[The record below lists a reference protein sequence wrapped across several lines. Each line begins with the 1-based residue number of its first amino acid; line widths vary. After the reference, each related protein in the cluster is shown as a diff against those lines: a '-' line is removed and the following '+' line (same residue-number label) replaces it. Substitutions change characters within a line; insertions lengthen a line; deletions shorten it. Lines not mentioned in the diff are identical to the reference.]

1 MASEQ
6 LQSSS
11 TSTDKIPAAHSPE
24 PQKHS
29 GTLPWDVLQGWVS
42 LPATLSPLCTP
53 SLGISLQTAHPER
66 GVCPAPSLLPQMVTS
81 ASCQPAFPQV
91 MLQTPLPMGTTT
103 SSAKISQ
110 VQLYHLALGCSYP
123 HFSGQKAASS
133 TLSRKEPRLHLLQ
146 RVSFSIAPQPPRP

>member
-11 TSTDKIPAAHSPE
+11 TSTDKIPE
-24 PQKHS
+24 PQKHRNPPLGCPS
-29 GTLPWDVLQGWVS
+29 GMGFIASHAVSPLHTQFGGFFTSCSSRARCLPSTIPCAVTPDGHFSQVPAACSPGDAANPSPYGHHHILSQDFLSPTLP
-42 LPATLSPLCTP
+42 
-53 SLGISLQTAHPER
+53 LG
-66 GVCPAPSLLPQMVTS
+66 
-81 ASCQPAFPQV
+81 
-91 MLQTPLPMGTTT
+91 
-103 SSAKISQ
+103 
-110 VQLYHLALGCSYP
+110 LGCRYP